1 VRRIESSDILFD
13 EGHMDKKLF
22 YIIVVGLILRLAV
35 ILIVDLRSDFYWEYG
50 EIAKNIVAG
59 KGYSFFYINDGVMG
73 FMNTPSSNPQSSA
86 YMPPFYVLFLTPFML
101 IKSVVLKTILLLAVQ
116 AVLGSFVIW
125 LMAKYV
131 KQKFSSSTVA
141 YIAALIITISPE
153 FLYSVK
159 SYTPTILFQVFLLLF
174 LLIRGGYF
182 KIDKR
187 IIIALQGVL
196 VVAMI
201 YCRSEFSL
209 VAVILAIFFL
219 VKRQY
224 KSAFVFTMTMLLL
237 TLPWTIR
244 NYQVFHK
251 FIPLTT
257 NGGFNLYRGNNAV
270 QLNTWRDSDF
280 EQEVLLLAKN
290 MPFEIAENQVY
301 QKKAIEFAEG
311 NPTKTIGNIFRKIFD
326 LWVINL
332 DDDRGQVIS
341 IAAINLIFLMLFL
354 IGFVK
359 SFSYKKYKFEYFYFI
374 YSTLIAAAFFVLP
387 RYQTMLHTLMI
398 PFCAYGTQQV
408 LSRLKLLKAVE
419 TA

>member
-1 VRRIESSDILFD
+1 
-13 EGHMDKKLF
+13 MDKKLL
-22 YIIVVGLILRLAV
+22 YIIVVGLILRLTV

-59 KGYSFFYINDGVMG
+59 KGYSFFYITDGAMG
-73 FMNTPSSNPQSSA
+73 FMNAPNATPQSSA

-116 AVLGSFVIW
+116 AILGAFVIW

-141 YIAALIITISPE
+141 YIAALIVAISPE

-174 LLIRGGYF
+174 LLVRGGHF
-182 KIDKR
+182 KKDKR
-187 IIIALQGVL
+187 IMIALQGVL

-224 KSAFVFTMTMLLL
+224 KSAFVFTLTILLL

-257 NGGFNLYRGNNAV
+257 NGGFNLYRGNNGEQMNV
-270 QLNTWRDSDF
+270 WRNGEI
-280 EQEVLLLAKN
+280 EQEVLQKAKYV
-290 MPFEIAENQVY
+290 PFEIAENQVY
-301 QKKAIEFAEG
+301 QKKAIEFAVE
-311 NPTKTIGNIFRKIFD
+311 NPTKTIKNISRKIFD
-326 LWVINL
+326 LWVVNL
-332 DDDRGQVIS
+332 DDDRGKVVS
-341 IAAINLIFLMLFL
+341 MVAVNLIFSLLFL
-354 IGFVK
+354 IGLIK
-359 SFSYKKYKFEYFYFI
+359 SFNFGKYKFEYFYFL

-387 RYQTMLHTLMI
+387 RYQTMLHTLMV
-398 PFCAYGTQQV
+398 PFCACGVQQIMI
-408 LSRLKLLKAVE
+408 RLKRRNS
-419 TA
+419 